1 MLWVRVESGMAGREE
16 RSPTVTAHAVT
27 LVREAGCGGGVV
39 EWGLG
44 GGRGKEGSLVG
55 SEQVGARR
63 SPQRDRGPEGD
74 VQDREDGVVVG

>member
-1 MLWVRVESGMAGREE
+1 MQWPWWERLVAVGVRWSGVWGEGR
-16 RSPTVTAHAVT
+16 V
-27 LVREAGCGGGVV
+27 
-39 EWGLG
+39 
-44 GGRGKEGSLVG
+44 KEGSPVG